1 MKLGQRLR
9 GIRREHDLT
18 LKDLG
23 SRADLSVPY
32 LSNVERGTVNPS
44 IETLQKIAAAYNM
57 AVRDLLTDVEGLG
70 NAVKPDYPA
79 GFQELLQ
86 EYEDEMDGDWVDL
99 LLRINLRGKRPTS
112 KREWEELYLH
122 LRRMLDPQGI

>member
-70 NAVKPDYPA
+70 NAV
-79 GFQELLQ
+79 
-86 EYEDEMDGDWVDL
+86 
-99 LLRINLRGKRPTS
+99 
-112 KREWEELYLH
+112 
-122 LRRMLDPQGI
+122 